1 VVPADHKWMCRALVS
16 SILKSEI
23 DALKLKAPSVDG
35 RRRAELAQMREE
47 LAAELDGGRRRRQRR
62 QPSS

>member
-1 VVPADHKWMCRALVS
+1 VS